1 MRRYYLVC
9 YDVTDEKRLRK
20 TYKVMLGYGDPLQ
33 YSVFQCALSPQE
45 KALMKGHLMEVI
57 HPRQDRVIVVDL
69 GALDEGIGEHIEF
82 IGNPLSDPGLPEA
95 VVI

>member
-45 KALMKGHLMEVI
+45 RALMKGHLMDVI
-57 HPRQDRVIVVDL
+57 HPRQDRVIVIDL
-69 GALDEGIGEHIEF
+69 GALDEGIAQRIEF
-82 IGNPLSDPGLPEA
+82 IGTPLSDPGLPEA
-95 VVI
+95 IIV